1 MSREAGAGPTARRWR
16 KFGGNLLEWVTHL
29 VLRTVCAA
37 SSSLECFWEGPNM
50 RAPPCSSCPLAGAHV
65 GLCAVVMVRR
75 SVRPS
80 RCGDSLT
87 RLRDTTGK
95 HIRFHKLIMQHLF
108 CTCLLL
114 LLYNFCDAQIISH
127 TTFFG
132 RILVHIRIH
141 APFVPHAPS

>member
-1 MSREAGAGPTARRWR
+1 MLHDKFVKSNVFASGITQASQRVAAAARSHRS
-16 KFGGNLLEWVTHL
+16 TDHDH
-29 VLRTVCAA
+29 
-37 SSSLECFWEGPNM
+37 
-50 RAPPCSSCPLAGAHV
+50 RAQAHV

-75 SVRPS
+75 SVRSS

-87 RLRDTTGK
+87 CLRDTTGK